1 MNPVRTRKAPLITT
15 VLAAFMVVLLLPHLA
30 SGTEAEEERE
40 RVREERAEAAGNV
53 DALRGDKAEVEAAL
67 QALNERLAGEEAAL
81 DNAEREKAEAD
92 EAQLR
97 AQEGIDEAEA
107 RLGELEQ
114 RLREQMVE
122 AYTDGENTSVGVL
135 DASSATDLVKRR
147 AILEGQA
154 ADDDD
159 LTDQVRAAEA
169 ELEAQ
174 RRAATEAGE
183 RAAAKAAEVEERI
196 DSVEA
201 ARAEQQGFAAD
212 VQTRIDGELA
222 RAVELGQRDREL
234 SARIVREQ
242 AELQARLALQ
252 RYREQKAAEEAA
264 AAAAAAAEAAE
275 AEEAARE
282 APAPAP
288 APSPSYGD
296 GGSEPAPV
304 AAPGGVTP
312 AGSGGGVSLCNAGGI
327 TVNCQIAEQVR
338 SLLAAAAADGL
349 RLSGG
354 GYRDPSEQIATREQ
368 NCGSSYYAIY
378 EMPSSSCSPPTA
390 RPGSSNHE
398 VGLAIDFSNCSSRGS
413 ACYRWLN
420 GNASRFGLYN
430 LPSEPWHWSNDGT

>member
-1 MNPVRTRKAPLITT
+1 VNPVRTRKAPLVTT

-40 RVREERAEAAGNV
+40 RVREERAAAATNV

-122 AYTDGENTSVGVL
+122 AYTDGENSSVGVL

-183 RAAAKAAEVEERI
+183 RAADKAAEVQDRI
-196 DSVEA
+196 ESVEA

-222 RAVELGQRDREL
+222 RAIELGQRDREL
-234 SARIVREQ
+234 SAQIVREQ

-264 AAAAAAAEAAE
+264 AAAAAAEAEAASQP
-275 AEEAARE
+275 
-282 APAPAP
+282 APDPAP

-304 AAPGGVTP
+304 AAPGGVTS

-327 TVNCQIAEQVR
+327 TVNCQIAEQLR

-349 RLSGG
+349 QLSGG
-354 GYRDPSEQIATREQ
+354 GYRDPSNQIALREQ

-378 EMPSSSCSPPTA
+378 EMSSSSCSPPTA

-398 VGLAIDFSNCSSRGS
+398 VGLAIDFSNCQSRGS
-413 ACYRWLN
+413 ACYQWLN
-420 GNASRFGLYN
+420 ANASRFGLYN

>member
-1 MNPVRTRKAPLITT
+1 MRTRKAPLITT
-15 VLAAFMVVLLLPHLA
+15 VLSAFLVVLLLPHLA

-40 RVREERAEAAGNV
+40 RVREERAAAATNV

-122 AYTDGENTSVGVL
+122 AYTDGENSSVGVL

-183 RAAAKAAEVEERI
+183 RAADKAAEVQERI
-196 DSVEA
+196 ESVEA

-222 RAVELGQRDREL
+222 RAIELGQRDREL
-234 SARIVREQ
+234 SAQIVREQ

-264 AAAAAAAEAAE
+264 AAAAAAE
-275 AEEAARE
+275 AEEAAAQE

-288 APSPSYGD
+288 APAPSYGD

-349 RLSGG
+349 QLSGG
-354 GYRDPSEQIATREQ
+354 GYRDPSNQIALREQ

-378 EMPSSSCSPPTA
+378 EMSSSSCSPPTA

-398 VGLAIDFSNCSSRGS
+398 VGLAIDFSNCQSRGS
-413 ACYRWLN
+413 ACYQWLN
-420 GNASRFGLYN
+420 ANASRFGLYN